1 MNELPSEGILP
12 GWHTP
17 ARKGL
22 PRLLVNVDD
31 AAAMLSISARS
42 VQRLV
47 ESGQLKGVRLGGRRL
62 FPVKELESFV
72 ASLVGEAA
80 GDPVESLTQHVSEQQ
95 QIPTIGPSG
104 GSDV

>member
-1 MNELPSEGILP
+1 MTQLPGEGIVP
-12 GWHTP
+12 GWHPP
-17 ARKGL
+17 APKDL
-22 PRLLVNVDD
+22 PRLLVNLDE

-80 GDPVESLTQHVSEQQ
+80 GDPVE
-95 QIPTIGPSG
+95 
-104 GSDV
+104 